1 MQKGSCSYIVAISV
15 LCVSVM
21 TLGAGCAGK
30 RVASS
35 SGDAASTTK
44 PKSAAAPAVET
55 ISPDRMVTVPSDQP
69 STIETAPAPGDVP
82 SSFSEG
88 PRTNMESEPT
98 RPMESAPADSPS
110 SPLAPAV
117 GDTTALT
124 AADTAALADIHFDF
138 DQFVVREEA
147 GATMAANA
155 AWIKSHPG
163 TPVLI
168 EGHCDERG
176 TQAYNLVLGEK
187 RARSAKRY
195 LEDLGV
201 PSSQLQITSYGE
213 VRPFCHERNESC
225 YQLNRRAHFVA
236 K

>member
-1 MQKGSCSYIVAISV
+1 MA
-15 LCVSVM
+15 
-21 TLGAGCAGK
+21 AG
-30 RVASS
+30 
-35 SGDAASTTK
+35 
-44 PKSAAAPAVET
+44 
-55 ISPDRMVTVPSDQP
+55 
-69 STIETAPAPGDVP
+69 ETAG
-82 SSFSEG
+82 
-88 PRTNMESEPT
+88 
-98 RPMESAPADSPS
+98 
-110 SPLAPAV
+110 
-117 GDTTALT
+117 
-124 AADTAALADIHFDF
+124 LADIHFDY
-138 DQFVVREEA
+138 DQFVVREDQ

-155 AWIKSHPG
+155 SWIKSNPG
-163 TPVLI
+163 VSVII

-201 PSSQLQITSYGE
+201 SSSRLQTTSYGE